1 MSIITEALKKAEKE
15 KDKLIDAREY
25 LNKILGPEREGT
37 YRRDELKM
45 DKSQFQTKVSHSE
58 NEDMALFGKMPH
70 RGSKTILITS
80 GILLLLTII
89 FLTVVNV
96 FLISPDVKAP
106 THIGTSDF
114 RGVAVKAEG
123 YTDVKPEIAL
133 IENKSTFLDKM
144 TDVFK
149 SDSVRAKFMA
159 KFTLNG
165 VICSEDDSWAIINND
180 VVRVGDTLGG
190 AKVIS
195 IVPQKVTL
203 LFKDERFDL
212 EVK

>member
-15 KDKLIDAREY
+15 KDKLRDTREY

-37 YRRDELKM
+37 YRRDELNM
-45 DKSQFQTKVSHSE
+45 DKSQLETKVSHSE
-58 NEDMALFGKMPH
+58 NKDMALFGKMPY

-80 GILLLLTII
+80 GTLLLLTII

-114 RGVAVKAEG
+114 RDVAVKAEG